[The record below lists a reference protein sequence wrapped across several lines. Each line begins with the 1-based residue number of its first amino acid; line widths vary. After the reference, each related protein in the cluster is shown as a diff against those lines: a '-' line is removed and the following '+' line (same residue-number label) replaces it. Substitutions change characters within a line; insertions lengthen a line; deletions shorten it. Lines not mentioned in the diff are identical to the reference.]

1 VKLVKGKLNFPRG
14 KKGLPHFSGGKPP
27 RFLLLLLQKLHKI
40 HKKNMAHSL
49 LVGIGMME
57 VQNSTS
63 PNFTT
68 PTPLSNGFS
77 PQGQQLSPL
86 SCLPEQFFTDATH
99 SEAHWSGTRRL
110 LFAVLQDAVACW
122 FRYQKARSAQGRQM
136 FREIREWFLTKN
148 RDSLY
153 AFENICTHLNLDAE
167 YFRRGLMSQ
176 TTWTEQEGWASGHQP
191 GRLTRRRS

>member
-1 VKLVKGKLNFPRG
+1 
-14 KKGLPHFSGGKPP
+14 
-27 RFLLLLLQKLHKI
+27 
-40 HKKNMAHSL
+40 MAQSL
-49 LVGIGMME
+49 LSCVVMME
-57 VQNSTS
+57 ATNSSS

-68 PTPLSNGFS
+68 PKPFLNVSS
-77 PQGQQLSPL
+77 PPGQQISPL

-122 FRYQKARSAQGRQM
+122 FRYQKSRSARGRQL
-136 FREIREWFLTKN
+136 FREIRAWFLTKN

-167 YFRRGLMSQ
+167 YFRRGLMGQ
-176 TTWTEQEGWASGHQP
+176 TTSIEQEGWASDHRP
-191 GRLTRRRS
+191 GRLTRRRT